1 MLKKIRFILII
12 GVLIL
17 FFISVPIG
25 LYINGILEDDKWY
38 EIIVDF
44 MVPWV
49 NVFVTAVLSI
59 FIWKVDEKSV
69 EIEKRMEE
77 QERERDILVF
87 RETANKVYFS
97 LVNIFEYLC
106 NHLKDQESKKDV
118 YISDDWASDLAKMR
132 IVLSDVEIKKVF
144 DLFRN
149 VLVLK
154 EKYTY
159 EILISVCK
167 FVMIP
172 CLLDLYEND
181 IFSDKISYEDIMNR
195 TIKNAFQKIER
206 LCVLEHWQDKEKIEC
221 LKPEDKYEKKFME
234 QHLGISIIY
243 TGDDISRIKILDSDG
258 KLILDGSIKAEGYT
272 GYKEKYKNNRLVEKG
287 QYENGKLI
295 NGIKYHVY
303 KDDDVQNYE
312 QVEEEMPMPVCTERY
327 YKALEVKNGQI
338 IYNENQSNYEYES
351 IY

>member
-77 QERERDILVF
+77 KERERDIFVF

-106 NHLKDQESKKDV
+106 NHLKDQESTKDV
-118 YISDDWASDLAKMR
+118 YISDDGVSDLAKMR
-132 IVLSDVEIKKVF
+132 IVLSDVEIKKIF

-154 EKYTY
+154 EKYTP
-159 EILISVCK
+159 ENLKSVSE

-172 CLLDLYEND
+172 CLVDLYENGT
-181 IFSDKISYEDIMNR
+181 FSGKISCEDMMNR
-195 TIKNAFQKIER
+195 TVKNAFQKIER
-206 LCVLEHWQDKEKIEC
+206 MCILERWKDIEKIEC
-221 LKPEDKYEKKFME
+221 LKPESKYEK
-234 QHLGISIIY
+234 SIRE
-243 TGDDISRIKILDSDG
+243 RIWG
-258 KLILDGSIKAEGYT
+258 
-272 GYKEKYKNNRLVEKG
+272 
-287 QYENGKLI
+287 
-295 NGIKYHVY
+295 
-303 KDDDVQNYE
+303 
-312 QVEEEMPMPVCTERY
+312 
-327 YKALEVKNGQI
+327 
-338 IYNENQSNYEYES
+338 
-351 IY
+351 